1 MQISLRVLLALLLS
15 VPRMCPYLAPSAPSC
30 LQYQFNERLKAGSCS
45 LRPQY
50 FKKGTALMVGQDGM
64 GIPAYRNQ
72 EEERHP
78 TAPKGADYLNS
89 ADRKAAEI
97 GERVLSRL
105 QSKILIIVTQVVL
118 IGSVNPLQV
127 KRARL
132 GIVFGMCKRCLRIG
146 EPKR

>member
-1 MQISLRVLLALLLS
+1 
-15 VPRMCPYLAPSAPSC
+15 
-30 LQYQFNERLKAGSCS
+30 
-45 LRPQY
+45 
-50 FKKGTALMVGQDGM
+50 MVGQDGM

-146 EPKR
+146 EPKRWRREGRAWHSLNLQNTERMLLGFATKKRRKNASFEPHQTD